1 MRKTLFKAHVSRD
14 TVAKLF
20 FDAAD
25 ERYPGADKM
34 LQLASTIVDPLSQA
48 PLENTQIKIVLLNA
62 IRDMIREVSPTHL
75 FRSIQ
80 HRDDLFNAVI
90 EALERLENRLE
101 ELQEQQAAE
110 EETEAEEG
118 VP

>member
-20 FDAAD
+20 FDATD

-34 LQLASTIVDPLSQA
+34 LQLVSSIVDPLSQV

-75 FRSIQ
+75 FRSLQ

-90 EALERLENRLE
+90 EALERLENRFE
-101 ELQEQQAAE
+101 ELQEQE
-110 EETEAEEG
+110 NPPETEEEG